1 MPFFVATNFTIACI
15 QRRSASTGRDVL
27 FTQLFGQI
35 AKVLDFAAI
44 DRLEQGFTRWEMP
57 IQGADAYAGGSGNG
71 FQARL
76 GATGTENHLG
86 RLDYTLV
93 IANGVGTGL
102 SQGRLHLRHDNLFS
116 SPAVLKNGGSLR
128 IFFSGNACHTI
139 AAQGKW

>member
-15 QRRSASTGRDVL
+15 QWRSASTGCDPV
-27 FTQLFGQI
+27 FQLFGQI

-57 IQGADAYAGGSGNG
+57 IQCADAYAGGSGNG

-76 GATGTENHLG
+76 GATGTENLPG

-102 SQGRLHLRHDNLFS
+102 SQGRLHLRHDNLVS
-116 SPAVLKNGGSLR
+116 SPAALKNGGSLR
-128 IFFSGNACHTI
+128 IFFSGNACI
-139 AAQGKW
+139 Q